1 MLSLFG
7 PALFACAIG
16 GFWGFLSAGKLLAK
30 DGNTLTPSRA
40 VGLGALTLIT
50 IVVSYVA
57 MEMAVGIFAMALLGG
72 RMEQAA
78 VYVIVIGLLGFAGTI
93 YGSKMGVSLIRR
105 LHASSSAPK
114 QS

>member
-16 GFWGFLSAGKLLAK
+16 GFWGFLSAGKVLAK
-30 DGNTLTPSRA
+30 QGNTLTPSRA
-40 VGLGALTLIT
+40 VGLGVGTLIT
-50 IVVSYVA
+50 IVLSYVA
-57 MEMAVGIFAMALLGG
+57 MEVALGIFAMALLGG
-72 RMEQAA
+72 RMEQ
-78 VYVIVIGLLGFAGTI
+78 VGFYVIGIGLFGFIGMI
-93 YGSKMGVSLIRR
+93 WGSKMGVSLIRL